1 MTAIRLQPLRLWLA
15 AVLAFGALFAL
26 APLARGQAPER
37 LVLAFYYTWF
47 DENSWSPQR
56 VPDVP
61 QQPYVSRDRSV
72 MGRHIDQAKAAGI
85 DAFVVSW
92 YGPRV
97 EDNQTETNL
106 RALLDEAA
114 ARGFRIAVDVEVA
127 GPFFGGA
134 GDVQAALAALLA
146 THAQHPAYLR
156 SDGKPV
162 VFFWRQQRYNT
173 SAWKAIRD
181 AVDPGRGSVWIEE
194 GVDVSPL
201 AVFDGHHLYSVT
213 WNPPTDMAATARKFA
228 QRTRAAAAKLG
239 ATKIY
244 VATVMPGYDDRKTG
258 RGNAF
263 AVGRED
269 GAYYQRSWQA
279 AIASQ
284 PDWVIIT
291 SFNEWP
297 EGTYI
302 EPSQAYGNRY
312 LELTG
317 QWAAAFRGAAP
328 PPVVAP
334 APKPPPTRAP
344 AKAPAVAA
352 AAPTKAP
359 APKARATTS
368 GSVRPATTPTP
379 VRPTPTPEPVRYVP
393 GAPGRY

>member
-1 MTAIRLQPLRLWLA
+1 MGGAILIRYRCLTVLLVFA
-15 AVLAFGALFAL
+15 ALIGPGSTVGA
-26 APLARGQAPER
+26 QSPER

-47 DENSWSPQR
+47 DENSWGANK

-61 QQPYVSRDRSV
+61 QQLYASRDRGV
-72 MGRHIDQAKAAGI
+72 MGRHIDQARGAGI

-92 YGPRV
+92 YGPRT
-97 EDNQTETNL
+97 ENNQTETNL

-114 ARGFRIAVDVEVA
+114 ARGFRIAVDFEVT
-127 GPFFGGA
+127 GPFYGGI
-134 GDVQAALAALLA
+134 GDVQAALATLLA

-162 VFFWRQQRYNT
+162 IFFWRQQHFNVGT
-173 SAWKAIRD
+173 WAAIRN

-201 AVFDGHHLYSVT
+201 SVFDGHHLYSVT
-213 WNPPTDMAATARKFA
+213 WNPPADMGSTAKKFA

-239 ATKIY
+239 VPKVY

-269 GAYYQRSWQA
+269 GAYYARSWQA
-279 AIASQ
+279 AINSA
-284 PDWVIIT
+284 PDWIVIT

-302 EPSQAYGNRY
+302 EPSQAYGTKY
-312 LELTG
+312 LELTA
-317 QWAAAFRGAAP
+317 QWSAAYRGSAP
-328 PPVVAP
+328 PPVQAVTASPAAAP
-334 APKPPPTRAP
+334 VKPAGVSAAPRPSAPKPAP
-344 AKAPAVAA
+344 I
-352 AAPTKAP
+352 
-359 APKARATTS
+359 
-368 GSVRPATTPTP
+368 PTP
-379 VRPTPTPEPVRYVP
+379 SRPPVTPEQVYQ
-393 GAPGRY
+393 APGVPARL